1 MRLALAIAPAIVL
14 ALALSAC
21 GSRTKLQ
28 PEAGDQLP
36 VAPYGA
42 EARLDSDQLLAPTT
56 QAVPERSV
64 EKRKRS
70 EERQDDPFDFPP
82 EGK

>member
-1 MRLALAIAPAIVL
+1 MHFPLVLMALVALAG
-14 ALALSAC
+14 C

-28 PEAGDQLP
+28 PEPGKSLP

-42 EARLDSDQLLAPTT
+42 EEVPDADQLLQPSV
-56 QAVPERSV
+56 QATPERSV
-64 EKRKRS
+64 ELRKRS

-82 EGK
+82 SGE

>member
-1 MRLALAIAPAIVL
+1 MRAALLVVL
-14 ALALSAC
+14 ALSLTAC

-28 PEAGDQLP
+28 PPPGKELP

-42 EARLDSDQLLAPTT
+42 EARPDADRLLQPPT
-56 QAVPERSV
+56 QAIPERSV

-82 EGK
+82 ESK

>member
-1 MRLALAIAPAIVL
+1 MRPVL
-14 ALALSAC
+14 ALALVLALCAC

-28 PEAGDQLP
+28 PAPGAKLP
-36 VAPYGA
+36 PAPYGA
-42 EARLDSDQLLAPTT
+42 MVPPDSDALLKVPI
-56 QAVPERSV
+56 QAAPERSV

-82 EGK
+82 AGK

>member
-1 MRLALAIAPAIVL
+1 MRIALSLAILLALG
-14 ALALSAC
+14 AC

-28 PEAGDQLP
+28 PEQGKSLP

-42 EARLDSDQLLAPTT
+42 EVTPDSDALLKPIV

-70 EERQDDPFDFPP
+70 EERQEDPFDFPP
-82 EGK
+82 AGK